1 MAETEDEVDAL
12 HPRLSTQ
19 LIGQESAE
27 QRLLK
32 AYLSGK
38 MHHAWILGGARGIG
52 KATLAYKFATFV
64 LRYPDPAAFDDRPAN
79 LDVDPDDPVARRI
92 VSQGHADLLAIT
104 PAWDHRNKRYK
115 TEIGATEAR
124 QASNFFARTAGE
136 GGWRVCIVDPAGS
149 MNVTAANALLKILEE
164 PPSRALFLLVADTPG
179 RLLQTIR
186 SRCLRLDLKPLDD
199 SNVSDVLRTLV
210 ARDAG
215 LDLSGASSIVPY
227 AGGSPGRAA
236 RILKEGG
243 FKIFETFLAIAEKLP
258 TLDRKMSL
266 RLAQQLAA
274 RNAALEFLQFCDL
287 LLSWLTQHA
296 GNAARGSTQ
305 PPFVQNP
312 ASWASAYDEINRSL
326 RRTNALNLDKQNA
339 ILNVLNILAGA
350 AATPP
355 ASGGFAQAG

>member
-32 AYLSGK
+32 TYLSGK

-236 RILKEGG
+236 DSQRRRVQD
-243 FKIFETFLAIAEKLP
+243 FRNLP
-258 TLDRKMSL
+258 RHCRKTSNIGPENVAAFGSTACRPQCRTGVSSVL
-266 RLAQQLAA
+266 RLAVVLAYATCRECCA
-274 RNAALEFLQFCDL
+274 RQY
-287 LLSWLTQHA
+287 T
-296 GNAARGSTQ
+296 
-305 PPFVQNP
+305 
-312 ASWASAYDEINRSL
+312 
-326 RRTNALNLDKQNA
+326 
-339 ILNVLNILAGA
+339 
-350 AATPP
+350 ATVCPEP
-355 ASGGFAQAG
+355 CELGQCVR